1 MSKALFR
8 KALLIFIASVLVIT
22 SCKQSDL
29 LPPAV
34 PVNPVTNDAI
44 LVTAS
49 VSGVILDEK
58 NQPIQGA
65 VVVSGASTTNTNT
78 QGMFSLRN
86 IQLSEQNGSVTV
98 TKAGFFTGVRSFK
111 TTAGKDHMVKL
122 QLMQKLLSGT
132 IKSSSGGIVNSNN
145 GATINFPVDAFV
157 SNSGAVYNGPVKV
170 YSCWIDPTANNLSF
184 IVPGD
189 LRGLTISG
197 IENILVTYG
206 MVGAELEDA
215 AGNPLKL
222 SPSKKATVN
231 FPLPASLQGSAP
243 QTIALWHFDNAT
255 ARWKE
260 EGTAVKS
267 GSTYTALVDKFS
279 FWNCDRGIDGVE
291 LDFTLINSITNT
303 PLIGTSTRLKPAS
316 LYSYGYGTTNNT
328 GFVKGVVPRNAAML
342 LEVIGGDCQTV
353 IYSQNI
359 GPFSSNN
366 SLGNINVIIPASKYL
381 NFTGT
386 ITNCS
391 GAPVTNGYVSL
402 AGSGGNSGFANTNAS
417 GNFSFSIL
425 NCTGNNF
432 VYSFMGVDNAT
443 TQESTVSTGTASTGS
458 VSLGTLNACSTPSSL
473 NIYISGFQRSA
484 STPFLE
490 AKVWKN
496 SAASLLSDVTKQ
508 GMANGLFVVGNDVYV
523 AGVEQNNG
531 NTSLSTACVWKNGSV
546 LYTLSNGTTPAQA
559 NDVAVSG
566 SDVYV
571 TGSVAGAAKVWK
583 NGIATTLGSGTGGDG
598 KAITIVGNDVYVAG
612 TDNNEGKVWKNNVL
626 LFSTSG
632 QNAQFNAVFVS
643 GSDVYTAG
651 TLYTGSDF
659 VATVWKNGVGTALF
673 NAYLDRS
680 AAYGLFVSGTDVYVA
695 GEEGITNTTAKIW
708 KNGTG
713 TNLTNGAAF
722 AKAVDVVVK
731 NNDVYVLGRS
741 STSTD
746 LIIVLWKNGL
756 PVNIT
761 NSGPDAYPA
770 ALVVQ

>member
-8 KALLIFIASVLVIT
+8 KALLIFIASVLLIT

-29 LPPAV
+29 LPPVV
-34 PVNPVTNDAI
+34 PVNPVSNDAI

-65 VVVSGASTTNTNT
+65 VVVSGASTTTTNT
-78 QGMFSLRN
+78 LGMFSLRD
-86 IQLSEQNGSVTV
+86 IQLSEQNGSVTI
-98 TKAGFFTGVRSFK
+98 TKSGFFTGVRSFK

-122 QLMQKLLSGT
+122 QLMQRLLSGT
-132 IKSSSGGIVNSNN
+132 ITSSSGGIVNSNN

-157 SNSGAVYNGPVKV
+157 SNSGSVYNGSVKV
-170 YSCWIDPTANNLSF
+170 YSRWIDPTANNLSF

-189 LRGLTISG
+189 LRGLTIAG
-197 IENILVTYG
+197 REDILVTYG

-260 EGTAVKS
+260 EGTAAKS

-279 FWNCDRGIDGVE
+279 FWNCDFGIDFVE
-291 LDFTLINSITNT
+291 LDYTLINSVTNT
-303 PLIGTSTRLKPAS
+303 PLIGTSTRLKLS
-316 LYSYGYGTTNNT
+316 NNLYGYGYGITNNT
-328 GFVKGVVPRNAAML
+328 GFVKGLVPKNAAMV
-342 LEVIGGDCQTV
+342 LEVISGDCQTV

-359 GPFSSNN
+359 GPLSSNT
-366 SLGNINVIIPASKYL
+366 SLGNINVIIPATRYI

-443 TQESTVSTGTASTGS
+443 TQESTVSTGIASTGS
-458 VSLGTLNACSTPSSL
+458 VNLGTLNACSTPSSL
-473 NIYISGFQRSA
+473 NIYISGFQRVSD
-484 STPFLE
+484 STSLLA

-496 SAASLLSDVTKQ
+496 SAAAILSDVTKNSL
-508 GMANGLFVVGNDVYV
+508 ANGLFVVGNDVYV
-523 AGVEQNNG
+523 AGVEDAA
-531 NTSLSTACVWKNGSV
+531 SLSSTARLWKNGSV
-546 LYTLSNGTTPAQA
+546 LYTLSNGTTTAEA

-571 TGSVAGAAKVWK
+571 TGSVAGVAKVWK
-583 NGIATTLGSGTGGDG
+583 NGIASTLQGSVG

-612 TDNNEGKVWKNNVL
+612 KANNEGMVWKNNVP
-626 LFSTSG
+626 LFSTGG
-632 QNAQFNAVFVS
+632 QYAQFNAIFVS
-643 GSDVYTAG
+643 GSDVYAAG
-651 TLYTGSDF
+651 TLYTGSEY
-659 VATVWKNGVGTALF
+659 VATVWKNGVGTTLF

-708 KNGTG
+708 KNGVG

-741 STSTD
+741 STSTA

-761 NSGPDAYPA
+761 NSSPDAHPT